1 MSIKTAHP
9 KSPKTAN
16 ESADFFRYLFES
28 HPIPMWIYEL
38 KTLAF
43 LEVND
48 AAVEKYGYRRD
59 EFLSLTLKDIRPAED
74 VVRLLKD
81 AKQKRPSLQHA
92 GEWRHRLKDGRI
104 INVEITSHT
113 IEFNGRKAVLVT
125 AQDITERKQAE
136 ALLRESEKQYRFS
149 QGILRSSSDGILV
162 VNRENE
168 VLYANERFAEMW
180 MIPREVVT
188 KKDDTL
194 LLQYVLDQLSD
205 PQGFLQ
211 KVQELYHSAEES
223 FDTLYFKDGR
233 VFDRL
238 SRPMLQETK
247 LLGRVWSFRDITER
261 KQAEEALRVL
271 STRQEA
277 ILAAVPDILMEVNK
291 DKVYAW
297 ANPAG
302 VGFFGEDVIGKEA
315 AFYFEGEQDTYG
327 MVKPLFNG
335 NEDVIYVES
344 WQRRKDG
351 EKRLLGWWCRV
362 LKDADGNVTGALS
375 SAHDIT
381 ERKRAEEEIL
391 QLNAELET
399 RVEEQTRE
407 LREAQEQLVR
417 KETLAVLG
425 QLAGGVGH
433 ELRDPLAIIVNA
445 VYFLKLIQ
453 PEAGGKIKEYLGL
466 IERETHNAEKIIS
479 DLLNFARVKSADRE
493 AVSVSDLI
501 SQTLERFPASSSVEV
516 TLDTPTDLPQVFADP
531 RQMEQVLG
539 NLVVNACQAMTN
551 GGKLVISA
559 KPSTVNGQPSVA
571 IAIKDTG
578 VGIPP
583 ENMRKLFEPLFT
595 TKAKGIGLGLAV
607 SRKLAEANGGRIEV
621 QSEAGVGS
629 MFTLWLPV
637 QANKQ

>member
-149 QGILRSSSDGILV
+149 QGILRSASDGILV

-629 MFTLWLPV
+629 TFTLWLPV

>member
-149 QGILRSSSDGILV
+149 QGILRSASDGILV

>member
-149 QGILRSSSDGILV
+149 QGILRSASDGILV

-493 AVSVSDLI
+493 AVSVSYLI